1 MSSLLDILKPDNSGR
16 LLDIENFKYVLVVVN
31 AILAIVVNSINLYTG
46 NRRSRFFALIYLAIV
61 LWNIYNIY
69 KKVILGLILD

>member
-46 NRRSRFFALIYLAIV
+46 NRRSRFFGLIYLAIV